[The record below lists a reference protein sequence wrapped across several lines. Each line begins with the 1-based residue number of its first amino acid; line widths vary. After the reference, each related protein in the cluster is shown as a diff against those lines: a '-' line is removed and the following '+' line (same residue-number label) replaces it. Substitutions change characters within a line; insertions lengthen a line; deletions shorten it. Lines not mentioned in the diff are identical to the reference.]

1 MRAKAGYSGRPG
13 KGPLVSVTAAA
24 ALKSTEA
31 ALAPVTPD
39 AAFEAAELVC
49 CVLGVT
55 KTRLYLNRQAAL
67 TAGQQRR
74 LQSLV
79 RRRQQGQ
86 PLQYLLGRWSFYN
99 VELLVGP
106 GVLIP
111 RADTEILV
119 QQLLQKA
126 AGQKAPVIA
135 DYCSGSGA
143 VAIASAKNLPGAK
156 VFAVEKSKR
165 AYAYLC
171 KNILLNGV
179 QVQPVLQNAF
189 LWQPPQGTA
198 PTVIACNPPYIPKK
212 DLKTLAPEVQREP
225 AIALNGGADGLYFY
239 RRLVQTAKRV
249 LAPGGWLLFEVG
261 IHQSKPV
268 CALLQAAGY
277 CNLLVQKDLNG
288 IERVVGG
295 QLPG

>member
-31 ALAPVTPD
+31 ALTAVTPD

-49 CVLGVT
+49 SVLGVT

-119 QQLLQKA
+119 QQLLQKGGVHCDA
-126 AGQKAPVIA
+126 CGHAHHCDVEEVLL
-135 DYCSGSGA
+135 GSG
-143 VAIASAKNLPGAK
+143 VAFSR
-156 VFAVEKSKR
+156 KR
-165 AYAYLC
+165 
-171 KNILLNGV
+171 
-179 QVQPVLQNAF
+179 
-189 LWQPPQGTA
+189 
-198 PTVIACNPPYIPKK
+198 K
-212 DLKTLAPEVQREP
+212 D
-225 AIALNGGADGLYFY
+225 F
-239 RRLVQTAKRV
+239 
-249 LAPGGWLLFEVG
+249 
-261 IHQSKPV
+261 
-268 CALLQAAGY
+268 
-277 CNLLVQKDLNG
+277 
-288 IERVVGG
+288 
-295 QLPG
+295 